1 MEEEEI
7 SLVELL
13 GIIKKHFKLI
23 VITTVGA
30 TIIAALYTFFLT
42 TPMYQS
48 STEILVTQ
56 SSNEEATVSQSDIDT
71 SIALINTYEDII
83 RNDVTLNPVIEEL
96 GLEAD
101 PSDLR
106 ENISI
111 QINENSQV
119 FSLQAQSENPYEASE
134 IANTTAGVFQEQIF
148 DMMDVDNVTII
159 SEATPNM
166 DPASPN
172 NLLNIIIGFLLGGM
186 LGVGLVFIRELTDTT
201 VKTEEYIEEATGWT
215 SLGHV
220 NRFSKDDLTVKTPLP
235 RQQNQEDNNPDE
247 MKRSRRRV

>member
-7 SLVELL
+7 SLVELF

-56 SSNEEATVSQSDIDT
+56 SSEEEASVSQSDINT

-83 RNDVTLNPVIEEL
+83 RNDVTLNPVIDEL

-101 PSDLR
+101 TDDLR

-166 DPASPN
+166 NPASPN
-172 NLLNIIIGFLLGGM
+172 NLLNIIIGFLLGAM

-201 VKTEEYIEEATGWT
+201 VKTEEYVEEATGWT

-235 RQQNQEDNNPDE
+235 RQQQTEDNPEE